1 MNYEWKDGGD
11 GTIVAGGTEL
21 ECASWGPAPG
31 SAPTLFLM
39 HEGLGCVAMWRDF
52 PSKLAEATGFGVFAY
67 SRAGYGRSGPAVLP
81 RPMDYMTRE
90 AVEVL
95 PEVLNRAGFRR
106 GVLMGHSDG
115 ATIAAVYAGSVPDMR
130 VRGLCLMAPHFFVE
144 KSTLSSIAA
153 AKKDFESGDLRDKL
167 AGFHDDVDS
176 AFRGW
181 CDAWLD
187 PGFESWDVGDAIDHW
202 RVPALAIQG
211 RQDRYGTLAQIEDI
225 ESRVYSPLE
234 TLVLDGCGHSPHIER
249 PDAVIEGVG
258 DFVGRLERL
267 EREVVKVA

>member
-1 MNYEWKDGGD
+1 MSYEWKDGGA

-31 SAPTLFLM
+31 SAPTLVLL

-52 PSKLAEATGFGVFAY
+52 PAKLVEATGFGVFAY
-67 SRAGYGRSGPAVLP
+67 SRAGYGRSGPAALP
-81 RPMDYMTRE
+81 RPNDYMTRE
-90 AVEVL
+90 AVDVL
-95 PEVLNRAGFRR
+95 PEVLDRAGFRR

-115 ATIAAVYAGSVPDMR
+115 ATISAVYAGSIPDMR

-144 KSTLSSIAA
+144 GTTLASIAA

-167 AGFHDDVDS
+167 AGFHDDADA

-187 PGFESWDVGDAIDHW
+187 PDFKNWDVGDAIDHW
-202 RVPALAIQG
+202 RVPTLAIQG
-211 RQDRYGTLAQIEDI
+211 RQDPYGTLAQIEEI
-225 ESRVYSPLE
+225 ESRAYSPAE

-249 PDAVIEGVG
+249 PDDVIEGVG
-258 DFVGRLERL
+258 DFAGRLERL

>member
-1 MNYEWKDGGD
+1 MSYEWKDGGA

-31 SAPTLFLM
+31 SAPTLVLL

-52 PSKLAEATGFGVFAY
+52 PAKLVEATGFGVFAY
-67 SRAGYGRSGPAVLP
+67 SRAGYGRSGPAALP
-81 RPMDYMTRE
+81 RPNDYMTRE
-90 AVEVL
+90 AVDVL
-95 PEVLNRAGFRR
+95 PEVLDRAGFRR

-115 ATIAAVYAGSVPDMR
+115 ATISAVYAGSIPDMR

-144 KSTLSSIAA
+144 GTTLASIAA

-167 AGFHDDVDS
+167 AGFHDDADAAV
-176 AFRGW
+176 RGW

-187 PGFESWDVGDAIDHW
+187 PDFKNWDVGDAIDHW
-202 RVPALAIQG
+202 RVPTLAIQG
-211 RQDRYGTLAQIEDI
+211 RQDPYGTLAQIEEI
-225 ESRVYSPLE
+225 ESRAYSPAE

-249 PDAVIEGVG
+249 PDDVIEGVG
-258 DFVGRLERL
+258 DFAGRLERL